1 MKKGIDK
8 TEKRTLL
15 FNLSFNELWTILQY
29 HFDMDRMCSVALAE
43 IVSRSRKEDDEE
55 DSFSALKYLQA
66 ASIASKIDGLK
77 DFYNHYSQ
85 AVNNNTDDIE
95 IREKMLSDKI
105 TILMNEIHEFGFILF
120 VEKFTYSLIYMETK
134 RAIEDINSAFGCA
147 ISLYHTFSAYN
158 L

>member
-29 HFDMDRMCSVALAE
+29 YFDMDRMCSVALAE
-43 IVSRSRKEDDEE
+43 IVSRSRKEDEDE

-77 DFYNHYSQ
+77 DFYSYYSQ
-85 AVNNNTDDIE
+85 AVNNNTNDVE
-95 IREKMLSDKI
+95 IREKKLSDKI
-105 TILMNEIHEFGFILF
+105 TILINEIHEFGFILF
-120 VEKFTYSLIYMETK
+120 VEKFTYSLTYMETK
-134 RAIEDINSAFGCA
+134 RAIEDITSAFGCA
-147 ISLYHTFSAYN
+147 ISLYHAYYIQLN
-158 L
+158 